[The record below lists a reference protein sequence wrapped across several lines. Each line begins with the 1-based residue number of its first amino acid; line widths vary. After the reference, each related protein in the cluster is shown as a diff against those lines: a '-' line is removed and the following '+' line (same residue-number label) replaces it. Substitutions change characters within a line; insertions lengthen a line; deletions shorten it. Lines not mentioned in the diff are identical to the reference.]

1 MRKRVNGITKN
12 KGAVYKGAV
21 VLSTIF
27 IFGVSMKVVYS
38 NSKFDIKF
46 KYLGEEFDPQTNIF
60 NQENNPKWFFNNAAR
75 SEVKLEVDF
84 SEYYRIATVSYTHLD
99 VYKRHE
105 VAKQAEKLIK
115 SEYYPVIRKLLEK
128 LEE

>member
-46 KYLGEEFDPQTNIF
+46 KYAFKE
-60 NQENNPKWFFNNAAR
+60 
-75 SEVKLEVDF
+75 
-84 SEYYRIATVSYTHLD
+84 
-99 VYKRHE
+99 VYKR
-105 VAKQAEKLIK
+105 KYINITNI
-115 SEYYPVIRKLLEK
+115 SPLLNTK
-128 LEE
+128 